1 MIDPGLI
8 SLAAAASFGL
18 GLVLTQF
25 GLRHLPAF
33 AGAAVSLP
41 TTAVAFWLAA
51 PFGLDV
57 ENWRGDAALLFLALG
72 LIFPAA
78 VTILTFEANRRMGPT
93 ITGTAGSTSPLFALA
108 AGLILLAELPTA
120 QETIAILAIVG
131 GIVLLTYQA
140 KGQKRMW
147 EVRDL
152 ALPIG
157 AAALRGAALA
167 VMKIGLALWP
177 SAFAASLLGYTASA
191 SVMLANAGRLGGVAT
206 LRLGW
211 RGAPWFALVGLC
223 NGFGAFAMYEAIKHI
238 PVAVVAS
245 IVATYPLFT
254 LVLGALVLR
263 SERIT
268 LARVAGVALTVGG
281 VILLVSR

>member
-1 MIDPGLI
+1 MIDPALI

-18 GLVLTQF
+18 GLILTQF

-51 PFGLDV
+51 PFALDL
-57 ENWRGDAALLFLALG
+57 ENWRTDAALFFLALG
-72 LIFPAA
+72 LVFPAA

-93 ITGTAGSTSPLFALA
+93 ITGTAGSTSPLFALV

-120 QETIAILAIVG
+120 LEMAGIVAIVG
-131 GIVLLTYQA
+131 GIVLLTYQT
-140 KGQKRMW
+140 KGQPRMW
-147 EVRDL
+147 DLRDL

-157 AAALRGAALA
+157 AAGLRGAALA
-167 VMKIGLALWP
+167 VMKIGLAMWP

-191 SVMLANAGRLGGVAT
+191 SVMLVNAGRLGGNKT
-206 LRLGW
+206 LRAGW

-223 NGFGAFAMYEAIKHI
+223 NGFGAFAMYEAIKHTQ
-238 PVAVVAS
+238 VAVVAS
-245 IVATYPLFT
+245 IVASYPLFT
-254 LVLGALVLR
+254 LALGAVFLR

-268 LARVAGVALTVGG
+268 VPRVAGVALTVGG
-281 VILLVSR
+281 VVLLVLR

>member
-41 TTAVAFWLAA
+41 TTALAFWLGA
-51 PFGLDV
+51 PFAVDFG
-57 ENWRGDAALLFLALG
+57 EWRTDAALLFFALG
-72 LIFPAA
+72 IVFPAA
-78 VTILTFEANRRMGPT
+78 VTMLTFEANRRMGPT
-93 ITGTAGSTSPLFALA
+93 VTGTAGSTSPLFALL
-108 AGLILLAELPTA
+108 AGLVVLAELPTLL
-120 QETIAILAIVG
+120 ETGGIVAIVA
-131 GIVLLTYQA
+131 GIVLLTYQG
-140 KGQKRMW
+140 KGQTRMW
-147 EVRDL
+147 NPRDL

-157 AAALRGAALA
+157 AAAMRGAALA

-177 SAFAASLLGYTASA
+177 SAYAASLLGYTASA
-191 SVMLANAGRLGGVAT
+191 SVMMANAGRLKGGTT
-206 LRLGW
+206 LRAGW

-223 NGFGAFAMYEAIKHI
+223 NGFGAFAMYEAIQSV

-254 LVLGALVLR
+254 MALGAVLLR

-268 LARVAGVALTVGG
+268 LPRVAGVTLTVGG
-281 VILLVSR
+281 VILLVLR